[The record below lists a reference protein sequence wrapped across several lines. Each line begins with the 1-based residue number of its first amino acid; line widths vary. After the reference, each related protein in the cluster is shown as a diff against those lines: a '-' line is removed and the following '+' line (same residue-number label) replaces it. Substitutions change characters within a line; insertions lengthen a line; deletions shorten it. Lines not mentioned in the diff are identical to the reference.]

1 MVKFSLIES
10 FAKKNNILISNKEE
24 LEALTSIRFYD
35 NICKKTLTIVLND
48 NDNIVDYLTLPFF
61 TSLESF
67 KLHANI
73 VNLPRLENVSTFIRE
88 IDIKST
94 RLKKNG
100 DITFFF
106 LVHLKYFVL
115 LRQLIFFLFLLVS
128 EPSQS

>member
-94 RLKKNG
+94 RLKEWRYN
-100 DITFFF
+100 
-106 LVHLKYFVL
+106 
-115 LRQLIFFLFLLVS
+115 FLFFS
-128 EPSQS
+128 FT